1 MNSKITL
8 YLLSLVLCPLSI
20 WAQQDTTIVVSEATV
35 VSADT
40 TLTALQPDSAVIA
53 EQQKALEAQK
63 DTNAMKPDTADGFR
77 FTTIDSVAITPVKDQ
92 HRSST
97 CWAFSA
103 LGFLESEVLRTKG
116 KEVDFAEMF
125 VVNKTMMDRAT
136 YCVRMYNDVKFAPGG
151 SAYDVI
157 YCMKHYG
164 LVPQE
169 AMPGIRY
176 GSSPADTLPVHAELD
191 KVASGYLNALSGLKK
206 LTPVWREGLQAIY
219 NTYLGRCPKEFKYE
233 GEMYTP
239 QSFVEELGLDAD
251 DYVSLTSYTHHPF
264 YQTFALEVP
273 DNWRMDQMYNLPID
287 ELMRVIDNA
296 LNTGYTLAWGADVS
310 EVGFTRKGIGVIPDD
325 DKGADLTGSD
335 MAKWVGMTKDQQK
348 EELTKKPL
356 PEKEITQEMRQQAYD
371 NWETTDDHGMQI
383 FGTAKDQNGKRYYMV
398 KNSWGTMKSD
408 YKGIWYISEAFMKYK
423 TNDVLV
429 HKNAIPEDI
438 LVKLKLK

>member
-1 MNSKITL
+1 MAAIAQTDTTL
-8 YLLSLVLCPLSI
+8 VVSAPTVLSS
-20 WAQQDTTIVVSEATV
+20 DTTI
-35 VSADT
+35 
-40 TLTALQPDSAVIA
+40 TAV
-53 EQQKALEAQK
+53 
-63 DTNAMKPDTADGFR
+63 TPDTAKAEADTAEGWH
-77 FTTIDSVAITPVKDQ
+77 FTTVDSVAITPVKDQ
-92 HRSST
+92 HRSGT
-97 CWAFSA
+97 CWAFST
-103 LGFLESEVLRTKG
+103 LGFLESEVLRMRGT
-116 KEVDFAEMF
+116 EVDFAEMY
-125 VVNKTMMDRAT
+125 VVSKTMMDRAT
-136 YCVRMYNDVKFAPGG
+136 YCVRMYNEPHFAAGG

-164 LVPQE
+164 LVPQSV
-169 AMPGIRY
+169 MPGIRY
-176 GSSPADTLPVHAELD
+176 GSTPADTLPVHTELD
-191 KVASGYLNALSGLKK
+191 KVAAGYLNALTGLKK

-219 NTYLGRCPKEFKYE
+219 DTYLGRCPKEFLYE
-233 GEMYTP
+233 GQMYTP
-239 QSFVEELGLDAD
+239 QSYVESLGLDAD

-296 LNTGYTLAWGADVS
+296 IANGYTMAWGADVS
-310 EVGFTRKGIGVIPDD
+310 ETGFTRKGIGVMPDD

-335 MAKWVGMTKDQQK
+335 MAKWLGMTADKKK

-398 KNSWGTMKSD
+398 KNSWGTVRSD

-423 TNDVLV
+423 TNDILV
-429 HKNAIPEDI
+429 HKNAIPDDI
-438 LVKLKLK
+438 RKKLGI